1 MFSELW
7 GAVSLAAALFVF
19 QDNCFEKLHS
29 TFNLQ
34 DLTTTFWVGPGLYC
48 YAVCCI
54 SGDTCK
60 THCVFA
66 YIYIV
71 RKYSL
76 TILFKCM

>member
-19 QDNCFEKLHS
+19 QDNCFQKLHS

-60 THCVFA
+60 THVA
-66 YIYIV
+66 YIH
-71 RKYSL
+71 K
-76 TILFKCM
+76 